1 MWQSRCSRQVN
12 DAEIVVAP
20 GLQAVHAMAGNRL
33 ECHLRSA
40 QHVCTKRHPPY
51 IEFLHH
57 DALGAEVAFLVKRPA
72 LHFLSAVLCYVTGD
86 LVRSGHAETVR
97 VADVDLS
104 HLFTVRATPQDALPD
119 GAQQCIHLPSGDSY
133 MKMQGTTGLFFND
146 RHIMKLSMLTKFSTK
161 RLPVF

>member
-1 MWQSRCSRQVN
+1 MGQFCEQTN
-12 DAEIVVAP
+12 IHDAEIVIAP
-20 GLQAVHAMAGNRL
+20 DLQVVHAMAGNRL

-72 LHFLSAVLCYVTGD
+72 LHFLSAVLCYVTAD

-119 GAQQCIHLPSGDSY
+119 GAQQCIHLPPSDSH
-133 MKMQGTTGLFFND
+133 MKMQGTTGRFLND
-146 RHIMKLSMLTKFSTK
+146 RYIMKLFMLAKLSTK
-161 RLPVF
+161 CLPVF